1 MNDFANTLL
10 QLFLYILR
18 IITPFFALLI
28 IYQCFSSL
36 RNHRRQEQPLIT
48 LGNLATR
55 DLIPVIYW
63 ENSIGRGKTCDIRL
77 GDNTVSRDHAVL
89 YRREDAWLIADTNSK
104 SGVMVNGTKIDKPT
118 PVYIG
123 DTVAVGST
131 VLVMQKADRAR
142 KARASWFFDGREQK
156 TSASPVTL
164 LFLTS
169 LLHFILALQLC
180 FAGEGFSPAP
190 FLPYALMTG
199 AAWVFFLVSRLA
211 FHRASFEL
219 ETLAF
224 LLSGVGIILIGGY
237 DLGSTYMQIA
247 TMAMG
252 MVLFSF
258 MIWFLQE
265 PDRVTKWRLWIA
277 AAAVAV
283 LGINLIIGTAVNG
296 SKNWIIIGPISIQP
310 SEFVKIALI
319 LVGTSTLARLQT
331 TKNLTEFIGFSAIC
345 VGALFLMSDFGTAC
359 IFFLTFLII
368 AFIRSGDVRT
378 IIFIVAAACLGA
390 FLILQFKP
398 YIADRFAVWGHAWE
412 YLNDTGYQQA
422 RVMSYAASGGLFGVG
437 VGQGNLQYVFAST
450 SDLIFGMLCEET
462 GLLFAIIIAAVIA
475 GLAFYARAISA
486 TSRSTLYS
494 IAACSVGGM
503 FVFQS
508 CLNIF
513 GATDLL
519 PLTGVT
525 LPFVSMGGSSMM
537 ACWGLLSFIKAAD
550 ERTYQGV

>member
-1 MNDFANTLL
+1 MNDFANTLI

-18 IITPFFALLI
+18 ILTPFFALLI

-77 GDNTVSRDHAVL
+77 GDSTVSRDHAVL
-89 YRREDAWLIADTNSK
+89 YRREDAWLVADTNSK
-104 SGVMVNGTKIDKPT
+104 SGVMVNGNKIEQPT

-131 VLVMQKADRAR
+131 VLVLQKADRAR
-142 KARASWFFDGREQK
+142 KSRASWFFDSREQK

-164 LFLTS
+164 LFLTN

-180 FAGEGFSPAP
+180 VTDDGFSAAP
-190 FLPYALMTG
+190 FVPYALMTG
-199 AAWVFFLVSRLA
+199 AAWAFFLVSRLA

-224 LLSGVGIILIGGY
+224 LLCGVGIILIGGY

-277 AAAVAV
+277 GAAIAV
-283 LGINLIIGTAVNG
+283 LGLNLIIGTAVNG
-296 SKNWIIIGPISIQP
+296 SKNWIIIGPISVQP
-310 SEFVKIALI
+310 SEFVKIVLI

-378 IIFIVAAACLGA
+378 IVFIVAAACLGA

-412 YLNDTGYQQA
+412 YWNDTGYQQV
-422 RVMSYAASGGLFGVG
+422 RVMTYAASGGLFGVG

-462 GLLFAIIIAAVIA
+462 GLLFAIVIAAVIA

>member
-1 MNDFANTLL
+1 
-10 QLFLYILR
+10 
-18 IITPFFALLI
+18 
-28 IYQCFSSL
+28 
-36 RNHRRQEQPLIT
+36 
-48 LGNLATR
+48 
-55 DLIPVIYW
+55 
-63 ENSIGRGKTCDIRL
+63 
-77 GDNTVSRDHAVL
+77 
-89 YRREDAWLIADTNSK
+89 
-104 SGVMVNGTKIDKPT
+104 MVNGTKIDKPT

-180 FAGEGFSPAP
+180 FAGESFSPDP

-331 TKNLTEFIGFSAIC
+331 TKNLTEFIGFSAVC

-437 VGQGNLQYVFAST
+437 VGQGSLQYVFAST

>member
-1 MNDFANTLL
+1 
-10 QLFLYILR
+10 
-18 IITPFFALLI
+18 
-28 IYQCFSSL
+28 
-36 RNHRRQEQPLIT
+36 
-48 LGNLATR
+48 
-55 DLIPVIYW
+55 
-63 ENSIGRGKTCDIRL
+63 
-77 GDNTVSRDHAVL
+77 
-89 YRREDAWLIADTNSK
+89 
-104 SGVMVNGTKIDKPT
+104 
-118 PVYIG
+118 
-123 DTVAVGST
+123 
-131 VLVMQKADRAR
+131 
-142 KARASWFFDGREQK
+142 
-156 TSASPVTL
+156 
-164 LFLTS
+164 
-169 LLHFILALQLC
+169 
-180 FAGEGFSPAP
+180 
-190 FLPYALMTG
+190 MTG

-211 FHRASFEL
+211 FHRTSFEL

-296 SKNWIIIGPISIQP
+296 SKNWIIIGPISMQP

-378 IIFIVAAACLGA
+378 IVFIVAAACLGA

-412 YLNDTGYQQA
+412 YLNGTGYQQA

>member
-1 MNDFANTLL
+1 MNDFANTLI

-18 IITPFFALLI
+18 ILTPFFALLI

-142 KARASWFFDGREQK
+142 KARAPGSLTAESRK
-156 TSASPVTL
+156 PVASPVTL

-180 FAGEGFSPAP
+180 FAGESFSPAP

-296 SKNWIIIGPISIQP
+296 SKTGSLSGPSP
-310 SEFVKIALI
+310 FSSEFVKIALI

-331 TKNLTEFIGFSAIC
+331 IKNLTEFIGFSAVC

-398 YIADRFAVWGHAWE
+398 YIAD
-412 YLNDTGYQQA
+412 
-422 RVMSYAASGGLFGVG
+422 ASRYGPRLGISERHRLP
-437 VGQGNLQYVFAST
+437 
-450 SDLIFGMLCEET
+450 
-462 GLLFAIIIAAVIA
+462 A
-475 GLAFYARAISA
+475 GP
-486 TSRSTLYS
+486 
-494 IAACSVGGM
+494 G
-503 FVFQS
+503 
-508 CLNIF
+508 
-513 GATDLL
+513 
-519 PLTGVT
+519 
-525 LPFVSMGGSSMM
+525 
-537 ACWGLLSFIKAAD
+537 
-550 ERTYQGV
+550 

>member
-180 FAGEGFSPAP
+180 FDGEGFSPAP

-283 LGINLIIGTAVNG
+283 PV
-296 SKNWIIIGPISIQP
+296 
-310 SEFVKIALI
+310 
-319 LVGTSTLARLQT
+319 
-331 TKNLTEFIGFSAIC
+331 
-345 VGALFLMSDFGTAC
+345 
-359 IFFLTFLII
+359 
-368 AFIRSGDVRT
+368 
-378 IIFIVAAACLGA
+378 
-390 FLILQFKP
+390 
-398 YIADRFAVWGHAWE
+398 
-412 YLNDTGYQQA
+412 
-422 RVMSYAASGGLFGVG
+422 SYTHL
-437 VGQGNLQYVFAST
+437 
-450 SDLIFGMLCEET
+450 
-462 GLLFAIIIAAVIA
+462 
-475 GLAFYARAISA
+475 
-486 TSRSTLYS
+486 
-494 IAACSVGGM
+494 
-503 FVFQS
+503 
-508 CLNIF
+508 
-513 GATDLL
+513 
-519 PLTGVT
+519 T
-525 LPFVSMGGSSMM
+525 LP
-537 ACWGLLSFIKAAD
+537 
-550 ERTYQGV
+550 TT

>member
-1 MNDFANTLL
+1 M
-10 QLFLYILR
+10 
-18 IITPFFALLI
+18 
-28 IYQCFSSL
+28 
-36 RNHRRQEQPLIT
+36 
-48 LGNLATR
+48 
-55 DLIPVIYW
+55 
-63 ENSIGRGKTCDIRL
+63 

-180 FAGEGFSPAP
+180 FAGESFSPAP

-237 DLGSTYMQIA
+237 DPGRTYMKIA
-247 TMAMG
+247 TNATG

-258 MIWFLQE
+258 TPRFLQE
-265 PDRVTKWRLWIA
+265 QDRVTKWRLWIA

-331 TKNLTEFIGFSAIC
+331 TKNLTEFIGFSAVC

-437 VGQGNLQYVFAST
+437 VGQGNIQYVFAST
-450 SDLIFGMLCEET
+450 SDPIFGMLCEET

>member
-199 AAWVFFLVSRLA
+199 TAWVFFLVSRLA

-331 TKNLTEFIGFSAIC
+331 TKNLTEFIGFSAVC

-390 FLILQFKP
+390 FLILQ
-398 YIADRFAVWGHAWE
+398 
-412 YLNDTGYQQA
+412 L
-422 RVMSYAASGGLFGVG
+422 S
-437 VGQGNLQYVFAST
+437 
-450 SDLIFGMLCEET
+450 LILPPFRGM
-462 GLLFAIIIAAVIA
+462 GPRWDI
-475 GLAFYARAISA
+475 
-486 TSRSTLYS
+486 
-494 IAACSVGGM
+494 
-503 FVFQS
+503 
-508 CLNIF
+508 
-513 GATDLL
+513 
-519 PLTGVT
+519 
-525 LPFVSMGGSSMM
+525 
-537 ACWGLLSFIKAAD
+537 
-550 ERTYQGV
+550 